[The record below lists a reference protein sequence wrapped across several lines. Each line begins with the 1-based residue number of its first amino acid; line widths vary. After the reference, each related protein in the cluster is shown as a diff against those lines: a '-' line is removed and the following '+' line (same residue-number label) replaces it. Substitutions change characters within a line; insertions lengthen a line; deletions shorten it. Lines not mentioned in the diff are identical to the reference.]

1 LKESLLHEIQ
11 KLVAAKEIVI
21 SSHGYDELAADNI
34 FIQDLLESLNTATV
48 VEEYPDFYKGPC
60 ILALQEDREKRPVH
74 VVWGIAKGKSSP
86 AVLIT
91 AYRPAPERWEEDFKR
106 RKS

>member
-1 LKESLLHEIQ
+1 M
-11 KLVAAKEIVI
+11 
-21 SSHGYDELAADNI
+21 GYDELAADNI
-34 FIQDLLESLNTATV
+34 FIQDLLASLHTATV

-60 ILALQEDREKRPVH
+60 ILVLQEDREKRPVH